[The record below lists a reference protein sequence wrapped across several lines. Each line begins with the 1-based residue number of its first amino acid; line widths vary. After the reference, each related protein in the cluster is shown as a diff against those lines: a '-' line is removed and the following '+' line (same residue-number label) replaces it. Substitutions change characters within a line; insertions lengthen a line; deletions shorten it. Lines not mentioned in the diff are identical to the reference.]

1 MTAGRILPRRP
12 AIAGPA
18 GLDRPTSLGLGRV
31 VGLSLAAALA
41 CVGGMLMLRRLA
53 GGFAVT
59 PGPTVSWAVAI
70 VGGMLVMATDL
81 AARLGEESWPRWLA
95 RAGLALAA
103 VAVMPLGAGL
113 PWPARMLG
121 LAAVGLALVI
131 ATPGVPSLRW
141 PKSLGRVRR
150 RGAAGV
156 REPAADPDGNV
167 EGGDGR
173 AVSPA
178 VGPGVKPAASEAAGW
193 PAAAPA
199 GFRQRLERF
208 EAADGADCLR
218 GQVMLPIAAGSR
230 VGHAHVGFCPP
241 FTSTPMVEVGTECD
255 FVEVAVTVAEVLPWG
270 VRVECRLSEPA
281 EEPLEIP
288 IDLLA
293 RNPA

>member
-1 MTAGRILPRRP
+1 MTASRFLPRGP

-18 GLDRPTSLGLGRV
+18 GLDRSTSLGLGRV
-31 VGLSLAAALA
+31 VALSLAAALA
-41 CVGGMLMLRRLA
+41 CVGGMLALRRLA

-59 PGPTVSWAVAI
+59 PGPTLSWAVAI

-131 ATPGVPSLRW
+131 ATPGLPPLRW
-141 PKSLGRVRR
+141 PKSLGRGRR

-156 REPAADPDGNV
+156 REPAPDPDIGV
-167 EGGDGR
+167 EGRIDR
-173 AVSPA
+173 VVSPA
-178 VGPGVKPAASEAAGW
+178 VGPGGTPAASEAAGW

-218 GQVMLPIAAGSR
+218 GQLMLTVAAGSR
-230 VGHAHVGFCPP
+230 MGHAHVGFCPP
-241 FTSTPMVEVGTECD
+241 FNALPAVDVSTECD
-255 FVEVAVTVAEVLPWG
+255 VVEAAVSAAEILPWG

-281 EEPLEIP
+281 EESLEIP
-288 IDLLA
+288 VDLRA